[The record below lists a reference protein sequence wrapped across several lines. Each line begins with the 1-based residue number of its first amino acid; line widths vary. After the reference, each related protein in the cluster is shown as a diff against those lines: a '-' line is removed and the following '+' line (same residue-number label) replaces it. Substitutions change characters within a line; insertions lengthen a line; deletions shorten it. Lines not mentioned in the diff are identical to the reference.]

1 MTAAPAP
8 PNSPTPP
15 LRIGPDPMYA
25 AYKRRRRIKRI
36 IVWTLVVMF
45 VLVIAAAGIGYWLWN
60 TPPAYWQIVD
70 KQDPQVQH
78 RAADFENR
86 FVTQA
91 TMVRPAGQT
100 WRHQISQQELNE
112 WLAVR
117 MPKWLASQ
125 QKQQT
130 LPDWMGNPMIAFD
143 DQTIHFAC
151 QVSYQGATQVVSF
164 DFKPVAGPDDEV
176 RLTLD
181 GIQSGRFPVPQGPVL
196 DKIIERHGSVDAAER
211 AVYDKA
217 ILELQQRELIFELPH
232 DHRKVRV
239 VDIELQSGGAVLI
252 CQTLGGD

>member
-8 PNSPTPP
+8 PAEPPTSPTSP

-36 IVWTLVVMF
+36 IVWTLLVLVV
-45 VLVIAAAGIGYWLWN
+45 VVIAAAGIGYWLWN

-117 MPKWLASQ
+117 ASRE
-125 QKQQT
+125 T
-130 LPDWMGNPMIAFD
+130 CRAAMGN
-143 DQTIHFAC
+143 C
-151 QVSYQGATQVVSF
+151 N
-164 DFKPVAGPDDEV
+164 
-176 RLTLD
+176 LD
-181 GIQSGRFPVPQGPVL
+181 ARSI
-196 DKIIERHGSVDAAER
+196 
-211 AVYDKA
+211 
-217 ILELQQRELIFELPH
+217 
-232 DHRKVRV
+232 
-239 VDIELQSGGAVLI
+239 
-252 CQTLGGD
+252 